1 METRIEILKSEMI
14 LKWGFESE
22 ETVCFFSMCEKVKE
36 EELPILEEL
45 AEVFLSEEYEIAK
58 REREE

>member
-1 METRIEILKSEMI
+1 MEIRIEELKCEIIS
-14 LKWGFESE
+14 KWGFESE
-22 ETVCFFSMCEKVKE
+22 ETVCFFSMCEKIKE

-45 AEVFLSEEYEIAK
+45 AEVFLSEEYEKAK